1 MRRVTPKLLHARAAR
16 ALPQAAPYVLSE
28 DCALAAAVFALC
40 GRRLGEVRYIQAAQ
54 RAVSFLIAL
63 PTAGNMPAVLPPSVS
78 PTSALSAQA
87 TCGAAGALALALLTL
102 GQDDAMG
109 EYLDCGLRTLGA
121 ALHAFT
127 TRDGMPM
134 HTPQDAAAFFT
145 RIPALYDGEL
155 PSPAALLL
163 HALALADAM
172 RPQAG
177 YLDASR
183 VLWEAAAPF
192 AREQPLACASLI
204 DAANITLSKSSCVPT
219 HRR

>member
-1 MRRVTPKLLHARAAR
+1 
-16 ALPQAAPYVLSE
+16 
-28 DCALAAAVFALC
+28 
-40 GRRLGEVRYIQAAQ
+40 
-54 RAVSFLIAL
+54 
-63 PTAGNMPAVLPPSVS
+63 MPAVLPPSVS
-78 PTSALSAQA
+78 PTNALSAQA

-134 HTPQDAAAFFT
+134 HTPQDAAAFFP

-204 DAANITLSKSSCVPT
+204 DAANITLSKSP
-219 HRR
+219 

>member
-1 MRRVTPKLLHARAAR
+1 
-16 ALPQAAPYVLSE
+16 
-28 DCALAAAVFALC
+28 
-40 GRRLGEVRYIQAAQ
+40 
-54 RAVSFLIAL
+54 
-63 PTAGNMPAVLPPSVS
+63 
-78 PTSALSAQA
+78 
-87 TCGAAGALALALLTL
+87 
-102 GQDDAMG
+102 MG

-134 HTPQDAAAFFT
+134 HTPQDAAAFFP

-204 DAANITLSKSSCVPT
+204 DAGEYHAFKISLSCRT